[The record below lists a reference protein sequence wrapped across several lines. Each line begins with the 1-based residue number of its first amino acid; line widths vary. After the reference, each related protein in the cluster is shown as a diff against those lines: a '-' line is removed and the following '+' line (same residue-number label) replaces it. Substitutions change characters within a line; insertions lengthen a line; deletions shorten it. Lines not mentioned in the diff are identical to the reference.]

1 MVPESPQM
9 RAGMSPQMLLD
20 SPNVVCEC
28 GSKLFHE
35 AIVLKK
41 VSALISPT
49 GKEELYPIPVYVC
62 DKCGKIPEDLTSK
75 ANASKI
81 LGEDT
86 TDKKS
91 DEKSNSLI
99 V

>member
-1 MVPESPQM
+1 MAIPTT
-9 RAGMSPQMLLD
+9 GMSTGMTPASLLD

-62 DKCGKIPEDLTSK
+62 EKCGKIPADLTSK

-81 LGEDT
+81 LGEDVN
-86 TDKKS
+86 DKS
-91 DEKSNSLI
+91 NEKSNSII

>member
-1 MVPESPQM
+1 MAVPTTNM
-9 RAGMSPQMLLD
+9 NMGMNPASLLD

-28 GSKLFHE
+28 GSKLFYE

-62 DKCGKIPEDLTSK
+62 DKCGKIPADLTSK

-81 LGEDT
+81 LGEDVNA
-86 TDKKS
+86 KS

>member
-1 MVPESPQM
+1 MAIPTT
-9 RAGMSPQMLLD
+9 GMSGGMTPASLLD

-62 DKCGKIPEDLTSK
+62 EKCGKIPADLTSK

-81 LGEDT
+81 LGEDAN
-86 TDKKS
+86 DKS
-91 DEKSNSLI
+91 NEKSNSII

>member
-1 MVPESPQM
+1 MST
-9 RAGMSPQMLLD
+9 GMSPAALLD

-62 DKCGKIPEDLTSK
+62 EKCGKIPADLTSK

-81 LGEDT
+81 LGENVEASKDET
-86 TDKKS
+86 NE
-91 DEKSNSLI
+91 EKSNKLI